1 MKSNFRKAGII
12 GVGTYLPEKIVTN
25 SDLEKVVD
33 TTNEWIYSRTG
44 IAERRVAKD
53 DQATSDLAII
63 AAKKALEHAAI
74 DAAEID
80 LIIVATITPDMIFPA
95 TASIIQEQL
104 KAKKAAAFD
113 LSAGCTG
120 FVYALSVANQFVA
133 TGAYDKVLVIGAE
146 TLTRIVDW
154 QDRKTCVLFGDGAG
168 AVVVGPVN
176 ENEGFLSFVLGSDG
190 SGAELLYMPAGGS
203 RKPPSL
209 ETLSN
214 KEHSL
219 RMSGSDVFKF
229 AVKIMGE
236 AAAQALMKS
245 GHKLEDIDFMIPH
258 QANTRIIESAAKRL
272 GLSMEKVF
280 MNLDKY
286 GNMSSASIP
295 VALEEAYHNSL
306 LKKGDLVVF
315 VGFGAGLSWGACAL
329 KWSI

>member
-1 MKSNFRKAGII
+1 MKSNLRKAGII

-236 AAAQALMKS
+236 AAAQALIKS

-286 GNMSSASIP
+286 GNMSCASIP
-295 VALEEAYHNSL
+295 VALEEAYHNNL

>member
-1 MKSNFRKAGII
+1 MKSNLRKAGII

-236 AAAQALMKS
+236 AAAQALIKS

-295 VALEEAYHNSL
+295 VALEEAYHNNL

>member
-286 GNMSSASIP
+286 GNMSCASIP

>member
-1 MKSNFRKAGII
+1 MKSNLRKAGII

-236 AAAQALMKS
+236 AAAQALIKS